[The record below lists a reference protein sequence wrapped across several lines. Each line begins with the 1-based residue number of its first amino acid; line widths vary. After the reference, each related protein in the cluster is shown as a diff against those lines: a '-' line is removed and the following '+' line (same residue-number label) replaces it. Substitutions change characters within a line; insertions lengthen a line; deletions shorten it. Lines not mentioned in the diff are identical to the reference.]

1 MRSDQVVLNDI
12 ASAPYYDMQGT
23 KILPGQLVAVLESD
37 GISEG
42 FGGVIRIK
50 DGEMM
55 FNDTPLDELME
66 LTDNV
71 LVAGW
76 LQ

>member
-1 MRSDQVVLNDI
+1 MRSAQNVLQDI
-12 ASAPYYDMQGT
+12 NSAPYYDMQGT

-37 GISEG
+37 GKSEG

-55 FNDTPLDELME
+55 FNDTPLDDLME
-66 LTDNV
+66 LTDNII
-71 LVAGW
+71 VAGW
-76 LQ
+76 IQ